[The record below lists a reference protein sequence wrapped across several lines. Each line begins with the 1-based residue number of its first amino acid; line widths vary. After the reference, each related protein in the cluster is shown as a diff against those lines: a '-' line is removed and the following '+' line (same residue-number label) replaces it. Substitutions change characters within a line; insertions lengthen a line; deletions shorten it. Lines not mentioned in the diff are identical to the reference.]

1 MCVLLPKVSA
11 CIIDFD
17 ETKYMS
23 FLLKDDELSEKH
35 NEIWGKVM
43 DSLKRDF
50 DSKTVYN
57 KNYLKGKI

>member
-1 MCVLLPKVSA
+1 MHN
-11 CIIDFD
+11 
-17 ETKYMS
+17 MS
-23 FLLKDDELSEKH
+23 FLLKVDELLEKH

-50 DSKTVYN
+50 NSKTVYN

>member
-1 MCVLLPKVSA
+1 MSA

-23 FLLKDDELSEKH
+23 FLLKVDELLEKH

-50 DSKTVYN
+50 NSKTVYN

>member
-1 MCVLLPKVSA
+1 
-11 CIIDFD
+11 
-17 ETKYMS
+17 MS

-50 DSKTVYN
+50 NSKTVYN